1 MLLQS
6 LAALW
11 AWTPQTRCRL
21 LRSAQSFFLAML
33 LYFFYFFFVKVIR
46 KKKKKGYLFCC
57 TNYMCLLWH
66 IQRLTWF
73 LQYLPLS
80 GLRPPRGE
88 NSSVWMADQV
98 ISEKWQRA
106 FDWTACWSDGF
117 WMLSA
122 EGICEPQREPWQHEK
137 CPMLFSAPKPHHLA
151 PHSPGA
157 EAKDGG
163 LRGTQYHFPALQI

>member
-1 MLLQS
+1 MCCCK
-6 LAALW
+6 
-11 AWTPQTRCRL
+11 AWQHYGLHKQRYRL
-21 LRSAQSFFLAML
+21 LRSAQIFFSGGTHSFL
-33 LYFFYFFFVKVIR
+33 LRLFPKR
-46 KKKKKGYLFCC
+46 KGYLFCG

-88 NSSVWMADQV
+88 NACVWVAVQV

-122 EGICEPQREPWQHEK
+122 EGICEPQRELWQHEK
-137 CPMLFSAPKPHHLA
+137 CPMLFPAPEPHHLA
-151 PHSPGA
+151 PRFPGA
-157 EAKDGG
+157 EAKDGSLWG
-163 LRGTQYHFPALQI
+163 KRFPVLLV